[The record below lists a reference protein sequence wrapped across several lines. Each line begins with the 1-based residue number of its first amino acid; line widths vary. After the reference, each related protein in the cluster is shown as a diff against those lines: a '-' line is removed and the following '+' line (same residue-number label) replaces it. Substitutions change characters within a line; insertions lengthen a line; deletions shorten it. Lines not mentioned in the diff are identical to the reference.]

1 MLHETPCP
9 AIANKE
15 TEIEI
20 EYVLNVFSE
29 DIYIYIHFRTGAS

>member
-1 MLHETPCP
+1 MLLKNGKHETPCP

-20 EYVLNVFSE
+20 EYVLNLFSK
-29 DIYIYIHFRTGAS
+29 IYIYTI